1 MQTMLLGKIRRPA
14 TNRQGFDAAAS
25 MIGQEKA
32 RRAAGDDTAG
42 ASIKSAACSCGDDSK
57 NNCNGAARAE
67 SPQSAGTDEP
77 CVDFISADDMR
88 RLDDGELVDLG
99 RLVWIAEYI
108 STKHAEKGALG
119 DVTGQLMSIIR
130 NSAESLDV
138 IEDDVQEMLI
148 SAQASFE
155 RIREMHTRMC
165 GDGSDSLGGGIRSEP
180 EADPDAEAGPVPA
193 VTSAAGSAKE
203 AVADTAVHPVAAAT
217 AAAEEEP
224 TKEAASCGS
233 LGCSAMPSLA
243 DIEIK
248 N

>member
-25 MIGQEKA
+25 LIGQEKA

-57 NNCNGAARAE
+57 NNCNDAARAAA
-67 SPQSAGTDEP
+67 PQSAGTEEP
-77 CVDFISADDMR
+77 CIDFISADDMR

-180 EADPDAEAGPVPA
+180 GTDSYAEAGPVA
-193 VTSAAGSAKE
+193 TVASAAGSAKE
-203 AVADTAVHPVAAAT
+203 AVADTAVRSVATT

-224 TKEAASCGS
+224 AKEAASCGS
-233 LGCSAMPSLA
+233 LGCSAMPNLA

>member
-25 MIGQEKA
+25 LIGREKA

-57 NNCNGAARAE
+57 NNCNDAAPTAA
-67 SPQSAGTDEP
+67 PQSAGTEEP
-77 CVDFISADDMR
+77 CIDFMSADDMR

-148 SAQASFE
+148 SARASFE

-165 GDGSDSLGGGIRSEP
+165 GDGSDSLGGGIRSGP
-180 EADPDAEAGPVPA
+180 EADPDVEAGPVPA

-203 AVADTAVHPVAAAT
+203 AATETAGHAT
-217 AAAEEEP
+217 ATATATEEEP
-224 TKEAASCGS
+224 AKEAASCGS